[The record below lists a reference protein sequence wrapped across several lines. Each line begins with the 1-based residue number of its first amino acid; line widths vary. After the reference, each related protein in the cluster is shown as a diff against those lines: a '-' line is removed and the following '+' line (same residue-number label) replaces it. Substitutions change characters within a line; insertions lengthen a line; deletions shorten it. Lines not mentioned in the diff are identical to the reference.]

1 MLRITAFKSR
11 RPPRWLGLRGFVC
24 ASLLGLAL
32 LIQTGVGEPVASVN
46 PPSATSAGILFTNA
60 SHSLAALRRA
70 GCTLHAAEI
79 DSLTQLA
86 HLGDQAG
93 RAAVEKILRDHTLF
107 QLAINPEM
115 RVKVSAGSASPEL
128 VQNEWCTFLVRI
140 ENESGTKAPL
150 QITVLNPTD
159 VQSGTNAWLQ
169 AEVVADTA
177 MPATLSG
184 QPLEYRV
191 VRLRSLVA
199 GKREGQISLHVGQGT
214 QDLGFRN
221 EVDILFQCQPAPPK

>member
-70 GCTLHAAEI
+70 GCTLDAAEI
-79 DSLTQLA
+79 DSLAQLA
-86 HLGDQAG
+86 HLGDQA
-93 RAAVEKILRDHTLF
+93 RRTATEKILRNHTLF
-107 QLAINPEM
+107 HLAINPEM
-115 RVKVSAGSASPEL
+115 RVKVSAGTAMPEL
-128 VQNEWCTFLVRI
+128 VQNEWRTFLVRI
-140 ENESGTKAPL
+140 ENESGTTAPL

-159 VQSGTNAWLQ
+159 AHTGTNVWLQ
-169 AEVVADTA
+169 AEVVDDAELRA
-177 MPATLSG
+177 PLSG

-199 GKREGQISLHVGQGT
+199 GKREGQVSLHVGQGT

-221 EVDILFQCQPAPPK
+221 EVDILFQCQPVPSK